1 MRKADIFYQWKYFE
15 FLKMDARRLSIENVA
30 LLKMKKMGKDKK
42 QGLFCLV
49 TFY

>member
-1 MRKADIFYQWKYFE
+1 
-15 FLKMDARRLSIENVA
+15 MDARRLSIENVA

-42 QGLFCLV
+42 QGLFCHKV